1 MQPEL
6 RAVSADNHRAAS
18 LAWRGRGY
26 PVAPTQLVALETIA
40 FAAAQ
45 CVGYHESFESG
56 ASGEGAYVCQ
66 LTSTAPAFALR
77 GGGALPH

>member
-1 MQPEL
+1 MPPEL
-6 RAVSADNHRAAS
+6 RAVRADNHRVAS

-45 CVGYHESFESG
+45 CVGYHESF
-56 ASGEGAYVCQ
+56 ASRANGEGAYVCQ
-66 LTSTAPAFALR
+66 LSITAPTFELR